1 MKKNEVKDII
11 ADAINNLDI
20 STKTKKKIILFPKK
34 LKKKHLKVIDAVI
47 SFYCTDVV
55 NVRRLSNVKKK
66 KAIVVQHF
74 KNEFQS
80 LFSGSLGS

>member
-1 MKKNEVKDII
+1 MY
-11 ADAINNLDI
+11 A
-20 STKTKKKIILFPKK
+20 ILFDKYESFPKYMQKIPKK

-80 LFSGSLGS
+80 LFSGSMGS